1 MTLSDIVQLGHR
13 YYTLKVVMKVRRGNV
28 LATLV
33 PVALILS
40 ITFALLGSCVNP
52 DIVIPRA
59 TGGVLDLSDRDFTQT
74 GPVALDGEWSFFPGQ
89 LLEPAA
95 FTGSSGAPAPVLVTL
110 PDEGLWS
117 CVEQDGQPLSIYGC
131 ATWRLLVTFPSS
143 NETLAL
149 RIPEFFSSARI
160 VLNGKMI
167 FASGVPGETADTT
180 RHWFRT
186 GIVHLEPRSGSNEI
200 LLQVANFGERRGG
213 LSRSLWVGTEQD
225 IQNAY
230 IRSLAMDIVIFG
242 SLLAMGLYHLCLFW
256 IRKKDRSA
264 LWFGLFCLI
273 ISIRSLLYGERFA
286 FELFPGLPWEVF
298 NRLDHLTFYFGVPVF
313 SAYIMLLF
321 NKDVVRLPFYIY
333 QGTGIIFSLFLF
345 FPPAVFNTTVVWYEL
360 ITAGYVVYI
369 LFIIIKALIK
379 KREGAKTT
387 LVGIGIFLCFGI
399 NEILFNMGVINT
411 FNSLSIGLVLF
422 LFTQSVLIAM
432 RFSKAFE
439 DSELLGKSLLNLNR
453 SLRRFIPQ
461 EFFMILQKRQIED
474 IQLGDQVEKN
484 MSIMFSDIRRFTL
497 LAEQLGAAK
506 TFDFL
511 NDYYSRIGDVI
522 RSYGGFVDKYL
533 GDGFIALFPESPD
546 SALKTAIGIQQVV
559 TNFNKERNE
568 ESFPPIDVGIGL
580 NYGTLILG
588 TVGEQH
594 RMDTTVIADS
604 VNLCSRLEGLSK
616 HYGKGIIVPFEFLD
630 LLLDPDVYHWRYL
643 GLIRV
648 QGRKQ
653 PVEVAHIYD
662 GLAEQDFN
670 LFHSTKDRFEEA
682 LHAYRNGEYE
692 EAMNAFRTLA
702 REVPDDP
709 AIFTFIT
716 QIHRLM
722 TSGLAENW
730 DGVDTAEK

>member
-1 MTLSDIVQLGHR
+1 M
-13 YYTLKVVMKVRRGNV
+13 KVVMFIKRGTV
-28 LATLV
+28 PATLV

-52 DIVIPRA
+52 DIFVPRA
-59 TGGVLDLSDRDFTQT
+59 KAGFLDLSSWNFTQS
-74 GPVALDGEWSFFPGQ
+74 GPVALDGEWEFFSGQ

-95 FTGSSGAPAPVLVTL
+95 FTDTTAHPAPRYVSL
-110 PDEGLWS
+110 PDDGLWNS
-117 CVEQDGQPLSIYGC
+117 SNHDGEPLSIYGC
-131 ATWRLLVTFPSS
+131 ATWRLRIIFPTG

-160 VLNGKMI
+160 YLNGKEI
-167 FASGVPGETADTT
+167 FSAGVPGETAEKT

-186 GIVHLEPRSGSNEI
+186 GIIHLEPRSGTNEI
-200 LLQVANFGERRGG
+200 VLHAANFGERRGG
-213 LSRSLWVGTEQD
+213 ISRSLWAGDEQD

-230 IRSLAMDIVIFG
+230 IRSLAMDIIIFG

-256 IRKKDRSA
+256 VRRKDRSA

-273 ISIRSLLYGERFA
+273 ISLRCLLYGERFA
-286 FELFPGLPWEVF
+286 YEFFPGVPWSVF
-298 NRLDHLTFYFGVPVF
+298 NRIDHLTFYLGVPIF
-313 SAYIMLLF
+313 SAYITLIF
-321 NKDVVRLPFYIY
+321 NKDIARLPFVIY
-333 QGTGIIFSLFLF
+333 QWLGLFFALFLF
-345 FPPAVFNTTVVWYEL
+345 FPPTVFNTTVVWYEI
-360 ITAGYVVYI
+360 ITAGYVLYV
-369 LFIIIKALIK
+369 LFVIIKALIK

-399 NEILFNMGVINT
+399 NEILFNMGIINT

-546 SALKTAIGIQQVV
+546 SALKTAIGIQEVI
-559 TNFNKERNE
+559 TEFNRERAE
-568 ESFPPIDVGIGL
+568 ESFPNIDVGIGL

-588 TVGEQH
+588 TVGEEH

-630 LLLDPDVYHWRYL
+630 LLLDPEAYHWRYL

-653 PVEVAHIYD
+653 PVEVVHIYD
-662 GLAEQDFN
+662 GLSEKDFN
-670 LFHSTKDRFEEA
+670 LFHGTKDRFEDA
-682 LHAYRNGEYE
+682 LHAYRNGAYDD
-692 EAMNAFRTLA
+692 AMNAFRALA
-702 REVPDDP
+702 HEVPDDP
-709 AIFTFIT
+709 AVFTFIT